1 MASDPAWCE
10 THRRRECQAQRSKGR
25 GDCHASAIAGSKPA
39 RCRMH
44 IGGAKSKAK
53 AAINDAVSRWTD
65 GMSTL
70 DPGETLLRLMTVAYL
85 RAEQHADELDV
96 ILTRHGWHD
105 TFVGDTLVTTENGD
119 TVKVGE
125 YARRLAEWETLERRQ
140 AAELAVKAVTAGLEE
155 RRVRA
160 EEAQVALFAQALDA
174 TLADLD
180 LADRSAEVKHGVA
193 RHLRLAA
200 S

>member
-10 THRRRECQAQRSKGR
+10 SHHRRECAAQRSKGR

-85 RAEQHADELDV
+85 RAEQHADELNA
-96 ILTRHGWHD
+96 ILKKHGWTD
-105 TFVGDTLVTTENGD
+105 AFVGDELGVTGQ
-119 TVKVGE
+119 KIGE
-125 YARRLAEWETLERRQ
+125 YAKRLAVWESQERKH
-140 AAELAVKAVTAGLEE
+140 AADLAVRAVAAGLEE
-155 RRVRA
+155 RRVHA
-160 EEAQVALFAQALDA
+160 EEQQVALFAQALDA
-174 TLADLD
+174 ALAELG
-180 LADRSAEVKHGVA
+180 LTDRTAEVKSGVA
-193 RHLRLAA
+193 RHLRAVA